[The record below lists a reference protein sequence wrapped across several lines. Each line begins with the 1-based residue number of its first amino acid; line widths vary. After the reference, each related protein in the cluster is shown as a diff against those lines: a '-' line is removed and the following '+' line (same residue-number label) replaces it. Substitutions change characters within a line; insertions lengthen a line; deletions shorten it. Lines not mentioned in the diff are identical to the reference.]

1 MSDLGKGLHGDDP
14 GAGEARYRDPW
25 CSKGAPLPASLCSR
39 YHVPTNSK
47 ADSEGSGSAISHLV
61 SWQQE
66 WTPFTIYL
74 VNELLAHEF
83 PCRVI
88 PIAFH
93 YNPESQY
100 ITNVLCKHN
109 KGVDPT
115 H

>member
-1 MSDLGKGLHGDDP
+1 MQEPLVLK
-14 GAGEARYRDPW
+14 R
-25 CSKGAPLPASLCSR
+25 APLPASLLLE

-47 ADSEGSGSAISHLV
+47 ADSRVRVSHLHLV

-88 PIAFH
+88 LIAFN
-93 YNPESQY
+93 YNQNLNTLQMFCVN
-100 ITNVLCKHN
+100 II
-109 KGVDPT
+109 GVDPT